1 MFKQIRDYSG
11 TRDSRH
17 LGASAFIAS
26 ATKQL
31 PSTDVWCILYPSLR
45 HFVRSDLQTL
55 TEQSLLLT
63 LKSPVGSIVS
73 CICNLTLL
81 KRGQMSRQVFDGAVT
96 WAMKADKTHF
106 WKSQSTKSKTTS
118 KPESA
123 KEGLA
128 ATARKSGGP
137 RASVSRTEEYVSVFF
152 HTN

>member
-31 PSTDVWCILYPSLR
+31 PTTDVWCILYPSLR

-63 LKSPVGSIVS
+63 LKSPVGSIVFLHLHS
-73 CICNLTLL
+73 NFT
-81 KRGQMSRQVFDGAVT
+81 QTWPDVT
-96 WAMKADKTHF
+96 P
-106 WKSQSTKSKTTS
+106 S
-118 KPESA
+118 
-123 KEGLA
+123 L
-128 ATARKSGGP
+128 
-137 RASVSRTEEYVSVFF
+137 
-152 HTN
+152 